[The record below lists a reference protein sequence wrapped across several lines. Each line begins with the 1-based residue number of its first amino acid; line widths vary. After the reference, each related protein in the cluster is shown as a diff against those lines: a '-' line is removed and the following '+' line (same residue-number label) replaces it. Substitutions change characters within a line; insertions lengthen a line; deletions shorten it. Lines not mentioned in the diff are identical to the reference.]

1 MNFVLFGASVNLD
14 RCEIG
19 SNWELEMSEASDFE
33 KLKKKFEKL
42 SSKYGELKP
51 RMKSSEKN
59 AIKNRWLHY
68 INATICDIDGKMQIF
83 SPVIF

>member
-1 MNFVLFGASVNLD
+1 
-14 RCEIG
+14 
-19 SNWELEMSEASDFE
+19 MSEASDFE

-68 INATICDIDGKMQIF
+68 ITII
-83 SPVIF
+83 